1 MSIADIASRIASAEP
16 MRLTRDFLS
25 DGTHVL
31 RIEDLITVQTQAGKE
46 LAILEASVVDSD
58 TMEKGTPVKDM
69 ISLSGEQA
77 WRLESNMRYLKSMI
91 SACLPVEYRDQID
104 GEVIARAFAS
114 DQERSVL
121 EGTLVKVR
129 VVGKMSK
136 NNKRYQEKNWI
147 AMAEGD
153 QIAGE
158 EIPF

>member
-91 SACLPVEYRDQID
+91 SACLPAEYRDQIN
-104 GEVIARAFAS
+104 GEVIAKAFAS
-114 DQERSVL
+114 EQERSVL

-147 AMAEGD
+147 AMTEAD
-153 QIAGE
+153 QIADE